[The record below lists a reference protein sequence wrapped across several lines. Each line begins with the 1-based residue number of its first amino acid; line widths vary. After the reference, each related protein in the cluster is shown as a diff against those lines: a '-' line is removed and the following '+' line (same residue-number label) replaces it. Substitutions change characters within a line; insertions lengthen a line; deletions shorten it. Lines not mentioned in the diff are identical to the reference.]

1 MFKKNKLSKLL
12 VALILGILA
21 FASVNTLSSCRK
33 NKDCTAVITVID
45 TAGAVLNNA
54 SVRLYYDPNNGNQK
68 FIETTQ
74 ATDASGKTTFVF
86 KLQAIFDTDI
96 TYGGK
101 TAKKAGIVMLEPGST
116 VSKTFTFK

>member
-1 MFKKNKLSKLL
+1 MLKKNKLSKLL
-12 VALILGILA
+12 VALILCFLA

-33 NKDCTAVITVID
+33 NKDCTAIITVID

-54 SVRLYYDPNNGNQK
+54 SVRLYYDPNNGK
-68 FIETTQ
+68 GFVESTQ

-101 TAKKAGIVMLEPGST
+101 TAKKAGIVMLEPGAT
-116 VSKTFTFK
+116 VSKTLTFK